1 MKVNNEK
8 ELINLMLKQY
18 MKDALSESPYS
29 SSMYI
34 CESEEATKEIKW
46 SSKPNNHIRLSDH
59 WNFTDEFG
67 EKHCKLSTTD
77 EYVSDTWLAC
87 EWDNE
92 DKYIPL
98 FEISRETISTIRRY
112 FGVNNDHSINLLL
125 QSIKENKAY
134 LRKYNVKF
142 ENKIFRKLTVENIT
156 DVFNYNNYLK
166 ETLKPVMRK
175 VMEDNEKKEEK
186 EKEKELKLKQV
197 EYLTYLY
204 NRNRDRFNN
213 LKSLL
218 KLNNIPKRVLND
230 NNKYEINKDYEL
242 LLQSKMIITKF
253 YFKKD
258 TTKGLTGDN
267 AAVVVI
273 DSKQKDYLKK
283 TIKKIEKENK

>member
-77 EYVSDTWLAC
+77 EYVSNTWLAC

-98 FEISRETISTIRRY
+98 FEISRDTISTISRY
-112 FGVNNDHSINLLL
+112 FGVNSNNSLNLLL
-125 QSIKENKAY
+125 QSIRETKAY
-134 LRKYNVKF
+134 LRKYKVNF
-142 ENKIFRKLTVENIT
+142 ENKIFRKITIENINNIF
-156 DVFNYNNYLK
+156 DYNNYLE
-166 ETLKPVMRK
+166 ETLNPVMKK
-175 VMEDNEKKEEK
+175 VREYEAKKVELK
-186 EKEKELKLKQV
+186 KEKELKVKQI
-197 EYLTYLY
+197 EYLTCLY

-218 KLNNIPKRVLND
+218 NLKVISKKVLND
-230 NNKYEINKDYEL
+230 NKYEINKAYEL
-242 LLQSKMIITKF
+242 LLQSKMIITKL

-258 TTKGLTGDN
+258 RTKRLTGDN
-267 AAVVVI
+267 ATIVVI
-273 DSKQKDYLKK
+273 DKKQKDYLKK
-283 TIKKIEKENK
+283 IIRHIEKENK

>member
-1 MKVNNEK
+1 MKVKNEK

-34 CESEEATKEIKW
+34 CESEAATKEIKW

-77 EYVSDTWLAC
+77 KYVSNTWLAC

-98 FEISRETISTIRRY
+98 FEISRETMNTIRNY
-112 FGVNNDHSINLLL
+112 FSVNRNYSIHLLL
-125 QSIKENKAY
+125 QSIKETKAY
-134 LRKYNVKF
+134 LRKYDVKF
-142 ENKIFRKLTVENIT
+142 ENKIFRKLTVENIM

-166 ETLKPVMRK
+166 ETLNPLMRK
-175 VMEDNEKKEEK
+175 VMEDNEKKE

-273 DSKQKDYLKK
+273 DKKQKDNLKK
-283 TIKKIEKENK
+283 IIRQIEKENN